1 MAEPTSNKTTS
12 AADDVRRAFAGLPF
26 DQKFS
31 TLVQV
36 ELDMIGDAVS
46 CAVSAV
52 SKAVDDL
59 AKACEQSE
67 QRSAATP
74 NAASQGPTS

>member
-1 MAEPTSNKTTS
+1 MAEPTNKATS
-12 AADDVRRAFAGLPF
+12 AADDVRRAFGGLPF
-26 DQKFS
+26 DQKIS

-36 ELDMIGDAVS
+36 ELDMIGDAVG
-46 CAVSAV
+46 CVVSAV

-59 AKACEQSE
+59 AKACEGSE
-67 QRSAATP
+67 QPSAATP

>member
-1 MAEPTSNKTTS
+1 MAEPTTNKAS

-26 DQKFS
+26 DQKIS

-36 ELDMIGDAVS
+36 ELDMLGDAASSV
-46 CAVSAV
+46 VSAV

-59 AKACEQSE
+59 AKACECSE
-67 QRSAATP
+67 QPSAATP